1 MAMKSASFPPSPAEF
16 DFQKSRLF
24 MKRAVDLIF
33 PKNLIKSPVIYEM
46 CKEVPVVF
54 NIRRAKVNEKVG
66 EIILELEGGE
76 RDLDDATDYLKKRGI
91 RVEPITHDTFES

>member
-1 MAMKSASFPPSPAEF
+1 
-16 DFQKSRLF
+16 

-33 PKNLIKSPVIYEM
+33 PKNLIQEPVIYQM
-46 CKEVPVVF
+46 AKEVPVVF

-66 EIILELEGGE
+66 EIVLELEGKE
-76 RDLDDATDYLKKRGI
+76 SDLEAAARYLQKRGI